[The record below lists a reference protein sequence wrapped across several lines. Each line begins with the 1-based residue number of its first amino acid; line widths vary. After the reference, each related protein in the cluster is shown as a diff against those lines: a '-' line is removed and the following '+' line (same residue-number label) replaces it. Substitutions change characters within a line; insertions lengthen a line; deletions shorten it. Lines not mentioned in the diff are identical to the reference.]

1 MEYHHIFC
9 YYNKQSNNYMCED
22 VFKDKETQFSS
33 YGLRV
38 AIYMA
43 SYIWWIYRI
52 INCVLTLS
60 RTNERRL
67 IGLIETHNSKN
78 MRRGTMVLK
87 TLPRKLMIKTYI

>member
-38 AIYMA
+38 AQSLVFFFLNKYITYLIY
-43 SYIWWIYRI
+43 
-52 INCVLTLS
+52 
-60 RTNERRL
+60 
-67 IGLIETHNSKN
+67 
-78 MRRGTMVLK
+78 
-87 TLPRKLMIKTYI
+87 